1 MPICNKVQS
10 RVIKMILPI
19 NAANSTNVDAET
31 KEHKEAALRRG
42 KHIPVKPQ
50 DQHSWKEMG
59 QPAGFVEGP
68 LTRQAWIKPAKI
80 VHVKRMRCP
89 VARTCS

>member
-1 MPICNKVQS
+1 ME
-10 RVIKMILPI
+10 
-19 NAANSTNVDAET
+19 AEK
-31 KEHKEAALRRG
+31 KEHKEAALREDRR
-42 KHIPVKPQ
+42 IPVKPQ
-50 DQHSWKEMG
+50 DQQSWKEMW

-68 LTRQAWIKPAKI
+68 LTRQAWIRPAKI